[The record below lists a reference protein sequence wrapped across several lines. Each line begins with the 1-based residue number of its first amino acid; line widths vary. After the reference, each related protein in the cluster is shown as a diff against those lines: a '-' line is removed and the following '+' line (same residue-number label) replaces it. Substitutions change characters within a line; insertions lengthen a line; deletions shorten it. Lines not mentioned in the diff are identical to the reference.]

1 MPTEKFPSAC
11 DYPIQTWFQS
21 RAVPSESRV
30 LLCSKHMFTSNEQP
44 ASGIA
49 MRDIEVKLD
58 PRIAEL
64 SPPFVQREHLTLPA
78 NQ

>member
-1 MPTEKFPSAC
+1 MVPESG
-11 DYPIQTWFQS
+11 
-21 RAVPSESRV
+21 RPSESRV
-30 LLCSKHMFTSNEQP
+30 LLGSKHVFTSNEQP
-44 ASGIA
+44 ASVTPV
-49 MRDIEVKLD
+49 RDIEVKLD

>member
-11 DYPIQTWFQS
+11 DDPIQTWFQS
-21 RAVPSESRV
+21 RAVRLNLVGCPAVNTCLHRTSSQRV
-30 LLCSKHMFTSNEQP
+30 APFV
-44 ASGIA
+44 
-49 MRDIEVKLD
+49 RDIEVKLD

>member
-1 MPTEKFPSAC
+1 
-11 DYPIQTWFQS
+11 
-21 RAVPSESRV
+21 
-30 LLCSKHMFTSNEQP
+30 
-44 ASGIA
+44 

-64 SPPFVQREHLTLPA
+64 SSPFVQREHLTLPA

>member
-1 MPTEKFPSAC
+1 MVPESG
-11 DYPIQTWFQS
+11 
-21 RAVPSESRV
+21 RPSESRV
-30 LLCSKHMFTSNEQP
+30 LLSSKHMFTSNEQP
-44 ASGIA
+44 ASGTA

-64 SPPFVQREHLTLPA
+64 SSPFVQREHLTLPA

>member
-1 MPTEKFPSAC
+1 
-11 DYPIQTWFQS
+11 
-21 RAVPSESRV
+21 
-30 LLCSKHMFTSNEQP
+30 MFTSNEQP
-44 ASGIA
+44 ASGTA

-64 SPPFVQREHLTLPA
+64 SSPFVQREHLTLPA